1 VRTDKELLVATK
13 AFASDDRLRSWWY
26 LFSTISLYVV
36 CLAICLSNSHWSAR
50 LLASVVSALL
60 IVRIFIIY
68 HDFQHHAILVHSR
81 LAGAIMYVYGLLVL
95 SPTSVWNRSHDHH
108 HKHNSKETNEHIG
121 SFPVM
126 TCEQYAASSRWQKM
140 QYVASRHWLTIGLG
154 YLTVFMGGMCI
165 RAVILNP
172 ARHFDSALALVLH
185 IGLAFGLAMIGWEYL
200 ILCLILPLTDPT
212 CSMLSTIFQAAN

>member
-1 VRTDKELLVATK
+1 MRTDKELLVATK

-26 LFSTISLYVV
+26 LFSTISLYLV
-36 CLAICLSNSHWSAR
+36 CLAICLSNLHWSVR
-50 LLASVVSALL
+50 ILASVVSALL

-126 TCEQYAASSRWQKM
+126 TCEQYAAATRWQKL

-172 ARHFDSALALVLH
+172 TRHFDSALALLLH
-185 IGLAFGLAMIGWEYL
+185 VGK
-200 ILCLILPLTDPT
+200 LCW
-212 CSMLSTIFQAAN
+212 A